1 MIYGFFIATLPQ
13 LFPDRAPELTVAEFD
28 RLAAA
33 ELSAKAFRRLIS
45 WDDPESAGQPEV
57 YRLMR
62 RFDSFLAW
70 RIALY
75 RAERLGAASDFEIPP
90 EFYGEVDFAMPAAI
104 GARDAAERETA
115 VDKMRWQKIDDLE
128 ATHELDFTFLCCY
141 RLRLLMLEKFARR
154 EENDGGKVFEESVN
168 KIAGAGIDL

>member
-1 MIYGFFIATLPQ
+1 MIYGFFIAALPR
-13 LFPDRAPELTVAEFD
+13 LFPDQAPEITLAEFD
-28 RLAAA
+28 RIAA
-33 ELSAKAFRRLIS
+33 EELSTKAFRRLTS
-45 WDDPESAGQPEV
+45 WDDPESADYPEV

-62 RFDSFLAW
+62 RFDGYLAW

-75 RAERLGAASDFEIPP
+75 RADRLGTAADFTVPP

-104 GARDAAERETA
+104 NAKNAAERENA
-115 VDKMRWQKIDDLE
+115 VDKLRWQKIDDLE

-141 RLRLLMLEKFARR
+141 RLRLLMLEKFSRR
-154 EENDGGKVFEESVN
+154 AQNDGGRIFEESVN